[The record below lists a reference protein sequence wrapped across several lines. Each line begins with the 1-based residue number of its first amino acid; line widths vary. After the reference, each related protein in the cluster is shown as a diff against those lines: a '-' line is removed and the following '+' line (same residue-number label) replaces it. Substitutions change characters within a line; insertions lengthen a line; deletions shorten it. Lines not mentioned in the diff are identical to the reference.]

1 MKIRNK
7 ILVYFSVTV
16 MSLTLIFFA
25 LIYYLFSEYR
35 EEEFQ
40 QEQLSKIKNTISLIE
55 EYKKKSAELS
65 QLLDEQYIN
74 DFYDEKLLVYD
85 HDKSLIFSSI
95 DQLEIYRSDQI
106 LHELSPN
113 VRWIEKVSDQYDVV
127 GVYLEVHGKSYYA
140 ISKAYDN
147 LGHSKRVF
155 LGRLLVGMFALFSL
169 VVWGLSLHLSK
180 LIAQP
185 IVRLSKNM
193 MKVED
198 FAKVEVD
205 STTLEIQDLAKSF
218 NALLDRTK
226 ESFAF
231 QKHSIH
237 HISHELKTPIAVLVS
252 ELDALTQVK
261 DIEEIRSKIPKL
273 RDNAKNLGEI
283 IHVLLEISKIDSGQP
298 LLKESFRIDELY
310 FDVVDE
316 LRHIYPAAVMEWNYP
331 EREFQEEDLLINGNR
346 LMFRQ
351 VLQNLLLNGIAYSS
365 ASKVRA
371 KLGPNKELFFENE
384 GPTLS
389 SEEQTQLFS
398 PFFRGENSRSRP
410 GFGLGLALTQRILNL
425 HGASISYFIPKEG
438 INTFHIQW
446 T

>member
-85 HDKSLIFSSI
+85 QDKSLIFSSI

-140 ISKAYDN
+140 ISKAYDY

-185 IVRLSKNM
+185 IVHLSKSM
-193 MKVED
+193 MKD

-218 NALLDRTK
+218 NALLDRIN

-261 DIEEIRSKIPKL
+261 DFEEIRSKIPKL

-298 LLKESFRIDELY
+298 LVKESFRIDELF

-316 LRHIYPAAVMEWNYP
+316 LRHIYPQAVVEWNYP
-331 EREFQEEDLLINGNR
+331 DEEFQEEDLLISGNR
-346 LMFRQ
+346 VMLRQ
-351 VLQNLLLNGIAYSS
+351 VLQNLLLNGITYSK
-365 ASKVRA
+365 ASKVKV
-371 KLGPNKELFFENE
+371 KLGPNKDLYFENE
-384 GPTLS
+384 GSTLS

-425 HGASISYFIPKEG
+425 HGASISYLIPEQG
-438 INTFHIQW
+438 VNTFHIQW